1 MQVMTLIEPQ
11 DGGLRTAM
19 TAYHFLARVKQ
30 GFAQVQ
36 NLEQALGVGVTQA

>member
-1 MQVMTLIEPQ
+1 MQVITLLEPQ
-11 DGGLRTAM
+11 VGGLKTAM
-19 TAYHFLARVKQ
+19 TAYHFWAHVKQ